1 MYPQAATVLRHSPV
15 ACQRNPISQV
25 HTRKSDSTLSCRKS
39 AACQHKRKSVWTVSR
54 HKSAAGCR
62 IKQETRLHH
71 SPVACQC
78 NPTSKMH
85 TRKSDSTVSCRKSV
99 ACQHTRQSV
108 STVSHCSS
116 VASRR
121 IKQVTGGRHS
131 PVAGQSC
138 RKSAADCRIIPTT
151 KGNL

>member
-25 HTRKSDSTLSCRKS
+25 HTRKSDSTVSCCKS
-39 AACQHKRKSVWTVSR
+39 VACQHTRKSVWTVSH
-54 HKSAAGCR
+54 HKSAAGRR
-62 IKQETRLHH
+62 IKQETGLRH
-71 SPVACQC
+71 SPVVCQC
-78 NPTSKMH
+78 NPTSKVH
-85 TRKSDSTVSCRKSV
+85 TRKSDSTVSRCKSV
-99 ACQHTRQSV
+99 VCQHTRESV
-108 STVSHCSS
+108 STVSCHSS

-138 RKSAADCRIIPTT
+138 RKSAADCRIIPTM
-151 KGNL
+151 KGYL